1 VRFNDQV
8 IADFRANAG
17 RVSGELAETPIVL
30 IHHVG
35 ARSGSE
41 YVTPVA
47 YQPLRGGLVVVGS
60 NGGSPAEPGW
70 CRNLR
75 AHPRI
80 DVEVGT
86 ETFRVRAHELADVAG
101 SEVWPALV
109 AAAQPLGKYQSKA
122 ARRFPALL
130 LLRDSEAGPT

>member
-8 IADFRANAG
+8 IVGFRANAG
-17 RVSGELAETPIVL
+17 RVGGELAETPIVL
-30 IHHVG
+30 IHDVG
-35 ARSGSE
+35 ARSGTE
-41 YVTPVA
+41 YVTSVA

-60 NGGSPAEPGW
+60 NGGSPAEPDR

-80 DVEVGT
+80 DVEVAT
-86 ETFRVRAHELADVAG
+86 ETFTTRARELADVAG
-101 SEVWPALV
+101 SEGLPALA
-109 AAAQPLGKYQSKA
+109 AAAQPLGEYQSKA